1 MEVAQLRA
9 LREVRD
15 RGSIAAVAAAM
26 HVTPSSVSQQL
37 ATLQRAAGVQLTRLE
52 GRRTVLTEAGL
63 ALAAAAVE
71 VELALA
77 RAEAVVAPGNRRPA
91 PVRVSAF
98 HSAAISLFPSLLHD
112 GLAVELAD
120 ADVATEHFPALTL
133 SHDLVIAHRM
143 VGSAPWPTTVTAVA
157 LMAEPLD
164 LAFRHGHR
172 LDGLG
177 PVTPDDLVGESWI
190 AVHEGFPLDQAVR
203 RVAGAAGHDPRIAH
217 RVNDFEIVSA
227 LIRTSDHVA
236 LLPRWLGRS
245 IGDGVR
251 LVPIE
256 GDFGLAR
263 RVDVLARPEALHRP
277 GVPAV
282 VDCLR
287 AAAAALVSPR
297 PEPRGPGTPAS
308 APRRAP
314 ARAAGPLELLS
325 RSR

>member
-26 HVTPSSVSQQL
+26 HVTPSSISQQL
-37 ATLQRAAGVQLTRLE
+37 AALQRAAGVQLTRLE

-63 ALAAAAVE
+63 ALAAVAVE
-71 VELALA
+71 VESALA

-112 GLAVELAD
+112 GLTVELGD
-120 ADVATEHFPALTL
+120 ADVATEHFPALAL

-143 VGSAPWPTTVTAVA
+143 VGSAPWPTTVTAVE

-172 LDGLG
+172 LDALG
-177 PVTPDDLVGESWI
+177 PVTPGDLVDESWI

-203 RVAGAAGHDPRIAH
+203 RVAGAAGHDPWIAH

-245 IGDGVR
+245 IGGGGVR

-287 AAAAALVSPR
+287 AAAAALASSR
-297 PEPRGPGTPAS
+297 PEPRGQD
-308 APRRAP
+308 APHSGRL
-314 ARAAGPLELLS
+314 G
-325 RSR
+325 